1 MVRTS
6 DVDSKTTITQNL
18 TICHSDAY
26 YEKNIYPV
34 SEIKSLLLLFSS
46 GRCRGWVPAPPL
58 LSLAS
63 NSQPVETGSDWEIP
77 SRFSFQPMA
86 PRKVWI
92 GVTPKERFNWS
103 GSWWVLPSGCLIGS
117 RRCQSISI
125 RSSAHATPPPVEK
138 KRADSHAEWICALL
152 RLLHYVEQESHNKPF

>member
-1 MVRTS
+1 MWIPKQQSRRTWQYFTPMHI
-6 DVDSKTTITQNL
+6 K
-18 TICHSDAY
+18 
-26 YEKNIYPV
+26 KKKYPV
-34 SEIKSLLLLFSS
+34 WESKSLLLLFSS
-46 GRCRGWVPAPPL
+46 GRCRGLVPAPPL

-92 GVTPKERFNWS
+92 GVTPKVRFNWS
-103 GSWWVLPSGCLIGS
+103 GPWRVLPSRCFIGS

-125 RSSAHATPPPVEK
+125 RSSAHATTPPVEK
-138 KRADSHAEWICALL
+138 KRADSHAEWICALV
-152 RLLHYVEQESHNKPF
+152 RLLYYVKRESRNKSF